1 MQCPADVPQFN
12 KAIFFCCCPERA
24 SLLSSFA
31 RIGLKLDWSI
41 SSGFRGHYF
50 SQHRLGHLRYYKG
63 RWQRVKGRIEKNN
76 RLQGLKRCKGTLF
89 QFHMLV
95 RYQCERTW
103 LLTYNKIENAFIL
116 HHHKCCTQFTIPWTK
131 WHRAVLNIWQARFSN
146 PRGLVV
152 DSDGSLLVADMKW
165 RLLLLL
171 LRKK

>member
-12 KAIFFCCCPERA
+12 KAIFSCCCPERA

-103 LLTYNKIENAFIL
+103 LLTYNNDWKRL
-116 HHHKCCTQFTIPWTK
+116 HFTSSQVLYAVHNTVNEMTQSRVK
-131 WHRAVLNIWQARFSN
+131 HLA
-146 PRGLVV
+146 
-152 DSDGSLLVADMKW
+152 GSLQQPAW
-165 RLLLLL
+165 PRCWQ
-171 LRKK
+171 RRQSARGRHEQ